1 MIVEDRGGVNLDA
14 SDLLWHND
22 VMIRPLHDFVFIRL
36 LDADNVTAGGLHIP
50 DAARETPPEG
60 IVVAVG
66 PGLLTRD
73 GKRVPVGVE
82 PGERVVFAR
91 RAGQEFETDE
101 GEKLLVVKGTDI
113 LAGLA

>member
-1 MIVEDRGGVNLDA
+1 MIVEARGGVNLDA
-14 SDLLWHND
+14 SVLLWHND
-22 VMIRPLHDFVFIRL
+22 EMIRPLHDFVFIRL
-36 LDADNVTAGGLHIP
+36 LDADNVSAGGLHIP
-50 DAARETPPEG
+50 DIARETPPEG

-82 PGERVVFAR
+82 PGERVVFAK
-91 RAGQEFETDE
+91 RAGQDFVSD
-101 GEKLLVVKGTDI
+101 GEKLLIVKGTDI